1 MARSRRRHRS
11 RTPFRA
17 WGLLLTL
24 LAGLLAWQGD
34 WPGTALISG
43 LLACYLLMVRLTRCR
58 VETLRHQP
66 CRWRVRGI
74 LGTCDYHTGYKRS
87 LPVLAR
93 GNNFTGLPTFMWP
106 RDDFTP
112 TPTTAARPEPQPSPA
127 AAGTA
132 ATSQRAK
139 RPRYD
144 WAMMGLAAAG
154 VAIAL
159 ASLAWDVLTR

>member
-1 MARSRRRHRS
+1 MAGSRRRHRS

-24 LAGLLAWQGD
+24 LAGLLAWRHD
-34 WPGTALISG
+34 WPGAALISG
-43 LLACYLLMVRLTRCR
+43 LLACYLLMFRLTRCR
-58 VETLRHQP
+58 VETLRHRP
-66 CRWRVRGI
+66 CLWRVRGL
-74 LGTCDYHTGYKRS
+74 LGTCDYHTGYKRG

-93 GNNFTGLPTFMWP
+93 GNNFAGLPTFMWP
-106 RDDFTP
+106 RDDFTH
-112 TPTTAARPEPQPSPA
+112 TTGAAARPEPQPSQA
-127 AAGTA
+127 AAGSA

-144 WAMMGLAAAG
+144 WAMMALAAAG

-159 ASLAWDVLTR
+159 VSFAWDVLSK